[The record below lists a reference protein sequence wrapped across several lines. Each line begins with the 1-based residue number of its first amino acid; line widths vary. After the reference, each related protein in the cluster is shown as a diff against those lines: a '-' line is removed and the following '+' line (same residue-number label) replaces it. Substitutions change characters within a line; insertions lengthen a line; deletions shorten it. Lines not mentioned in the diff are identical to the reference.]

1 MKCMERYP
9 LPCRLCS
16 REERFARVRARF
28 RFSLQRFAD
37 GDKTE
42 EPTAKKRQDAAKK
55 GQVGK
60 SQELSTAFVL
70 LIGFFVIKAL
80 WEQIYANIAGYTIYI
95 FGHLN
100 QNVDVENVIQLFIGM
115 GVIFV
120 KTAMPIMLAVM
131 VVGLAV
137 NFFQVGLN
145 VSTDKIQPKF
155 DNLNPINGVGRMFSK
170 RSLVELVKSVL
181 KIVVIGF
188 FIYNYLKDEIFTMP
202 QFIFYDLGTSLAK
215 MSEIIFTLAF
225 QVIGVIFVLA
235 VLDFGYQKWQTTQD
249 LKMTKQEV
257 KDEFKQTEGDPQI
270 KGKIR
275 QKQRQMA
282 MSRMMQE
289 VPKADVIVT
298 NPTHFAV
305 ALKYEKGMTAPVVV
319 AKGADFVA
327 QKIKSVGREN
337 DVPLVENRPLA
348 RALYASTEVG
358 DSVPREL
365 YQSVAEVLA
374 YVYRLKHR
382 RRRA

>member
-1 MKCMERYP
+1 MERYP

-145 VSTDKIQPKF
+145 VSAEKIQPKF

>member
-1 MKCMERYP
+1 MRCMEKSPSLCR
-9 LPCRLCS
+9 PCSSDEFLHR
-16 REERFARVRARF
+16 RP
-28 RFSLQRFAD
+28 FSFDLQRFAD

-42 EPTAKKRQDAAKK
+42 EPTAKKREDAAKK
-55 GQVGK
+55 GQIGK
-60 SQELSTAFVL
+60 SQEISTAFVL
-70 LIGFFVIKAL
+70 LIGFFVIKVI
-80 WEQIYANIAGYTIYI
+80 WEQIYANIAEYTVYI

-100 QNVDVENVIQLFIGM
+100 QTVDVETVLNLFLGM
-115 GVIFV
+115 IIILAR
-120 KTAMPIMLAVM
+120 TAFPIMMAVM

-137 NFFQVGLN
+137 NIFQTGWHFNTEKLE
-145 VSTDKIQPKF
+145 PKL
-155 DNLNPINGVGRMFSK
+155 DNLNPINGFGRIFSK
-170 RSLVELVKSVL
+170 RSLVELVKSLL
-181 KIVVIGF
+181 KIAIIGF
-188 FIYNYLKDEIFTMP
+188 FIYHYLKDEILTMP
-202 QFIFYDLGTSLAK
+202 QFIFYDLTTSLSK
-215 MSEIIFTLAF
+215 ISDIIFGLAF
-225 QVIGVIFVLA
+225 QIIGVIMVLA
-235 VLDFGYQKWQTTQD
+235 FADLAYQKWQTTQD

-257 KDEFKQTEGDPQI
+257 KDEVKQTEGDTQI

-275 QKQRQMA
+275 QTQRQMA
-282 MSRMMQE
+282 TSRMMQD

-305 ALKYEKGMTAPVVV
+305 ALKYEKGMMAPKVV

-348 RALYASTEVG
+348 RALYASAEVG
-358 DSVPREL
+358 DFVPREL